1 MPRFLRIFLTLSA
14 FTLFFAGTLVL
25 GLVLFPLLF
34 VLALGDTER
43 HRDRCT
49 RFVSV
54 GYGTF
59 LFFLRAIGLLS
70 IGPKVTLPPELEGK
84 PYVMVAN
91 HPTLIDVIFLLHWCR
106 GLTSVVKHEWYRN
119 FFFGPALRSTHY
131 ISGPS
136 ADESRLGVESP
147 ALERMIEHVK
157 AGHPLMM
164 FPEGTRSK
172 LDRLNR
178 MRRGPFQIAKACGV
192 PLVRVFIAVDRPM
205 LKKGFPLWKVPDDR
219 AHWHFEV
226 LDIIDTAEDPRDA
239 EALRRE
245 SSEEYRRRFGVWLEE
260 REQARATA
268 EEAVPATHG

>member
-1 MPRFLRIFLTLSA
+1 MPRFLRIFLTA
-14 FTLFFAGTLVL
+14 FGFTMFFLGTLVL
-25 GLVLFPLLF
+25 GLVLFPVLF
-34 VLALGDTER
+34 LLALGNTER

-59 LFFLRAIGLLS
+59 IFFMRLMGLAS
-70 IGPKVTLPPELEGK
+70 VGPKVVLPPELEGK

-91 HPTLIDVIFLLHWCR
+91 HPTLIDVLFLLHWCR
-106 GLTSVVKHEWYRN
+106 GLTSVVKYEWYRN

-136 ADESRLGVESP
+136 AEESRRGLESP
-147 ALERMIEHVK
+147 ALERMKAHVRG
-157 AGHPLMM
+157 GHPLIM

-178 MRRGPFQIAKACGV
+178 MRRGPFQIAKECGV

-205 LKKGFPLWKVPDDR
+205 LMKGVPFWRVPDQR
-219 AHWHFEV
+219 AHWEFEV
-226 LDIIDTAEDPRDA
+226 LDIIDTETDPRSA
-239 EALRRE
+239 EELRKD
-245 SSEEYRRRFGVWLEE
+245 SSDEYRRRFGRWLEE
-260 REQARATA
+260 RDRQAAA
-268 EEAVPATHG
+268 ADAVPATHG